1 MQKESL
7 RSPLA
12 HLDAPLRD
20 TRRAAGV
27 VSRHQLGDTPPA
39 KTSGLPRRR
48 PSGAARLVGLRV
60 RSRKPEDC
68 CGGPFPWR
76 SLLSLRPKGPGIS
89 RR

>member
-27 VSRHQLGDTPPA
+27 ASRHQLGEHSAAQIWGFPGTA
-39 KTSGLPRRR
+39 R
-48 PSGAARLVGLRV
+48 PGRHL
-60 RSRKPEDC
+60 
-68 CGGPFPWR
+68 
-76 SLLSLRPKGPGIS
+76 GILAS
-89 RR
+89 VSFIR

>member
-27 VSRHQLGDTPPA
+27 ASRHQLAVIPSAQIWWLLEAPP
-39 KTSGLPRRR
+39 R
-48 PSGAARLVGLRV
+48 PGAARLDNLRAPPWST
-60 RSRKPEDC
+60 RS
-68 CGGPFPWR
+68 
-76 SLLSLRPKGPGIS
+76 
-89 RR
+89 